1 MRFLP
6 YLFIAPNMAI
16 FLCFTIWPAIRG
28 VYISFF
34 ESTDGRTFKYVGTQN
49 YKQILTDPT
58 VHQVAGA
65 TTKYVIS
72 YVLLSTVL
80 SVATAIIINQQKF
93 LKGMYRAFIFLP
105 VMLSPVVVGLIW
117 SVMLDRK
124 RGLVNTILAS
134 LGGGHPGWLIES
146 NLAIIVVIF
155 VGIWTHLGFYSII
168 ALAGLQGIDGSL
180 LEAASVDGAT
190 KRQTTWRIT
199 LPLLRPTIL
208 VVIILSTI
216 QGFQAFDFIYTLT
229 GGGPLGATTLI
240 VQYIYDSAFRTPIQY
255 GLASASAVILF
266 IVIFAATALNFLIGK
281 RNEAV

>member
-1 MRFLP
+1 
-6 YLFIAPNMAI
+6 MAI
-16 FLCFTIWPAIRG
+16 FLAFTIWPAIRG

-34 ESTDGRTFKYVGTQN
+34 ESTDGRTFKYVGVQN
-49 YKQILTDPT
+49 YKSILKDPT
-58 VHQVAGA
+58 VHQVAAA
-65 TTKYVIS
+65 TGKYVVS
-72 YVLLSTVL
+72 YVVLSTVM
-80 SVATAIIINQQKF
+80 AIALAIVINQQVF

-117 SVMLDRK
+117 SIMLDRK
-124 RGLVNTILAS
+124 RGLVNTMLAA

-146 NLAIIVVIF
+146 NLAIIAVIF

-180 LEAASVDGAT
+180 LEAASVDGAS
-190 KRQTTWRIT
+190 KRQITWRIT

-208 VVIILSTI
+208 VIVILSTI

-240 VQYIYDSAFRTPIQY
+240 VQYIYDSAFQTPIQY